1 MLYKTRDW
9 ITIAMTAAVFGVFFT
24 FLDSFYSP
32 LSNLLGPVF
41 MSLTFGVYALSALF
55 PLYLTRKPGAAL
67 IGSLFAAL
75 INILTGSPYG
85 IHIIIAGGLQG
96 LGAELGFGLGKYR
109 SFSLLNFFIA
119 AIFITA
125 FVSARDYFVFGLG
138 QLTMPL
144 FLASIAVR
152 IASAT
157 VISWL
162 ICLGLGA
169 ALRKTGIVRFNKSSD
184 A

>member
-1 MLYKTRDW
+1 
-9 ITIAMTAAVFGVFFT
+9 MTAAVFGVFFT

-32 LSNLLGPVF
+32 LRNLLGPVF

-96 LGAELGFGLGKYR
+96 VGAELGFGLGKYR

-152 IASAT
+152 IASAS

-162 ICLGLGA
+162 ICLGLGT
-169 ALRKTGIVRFNKSSD
+169 ALSKTGLVRFSKSGG